1 MAKRPSKPSK
11 AYYRPTAAHDR
22 RMQDALHRYDDVV
35 SRYEAKWG
43 VDRLPWLVGTDLRER
58 FEQQMD
64 KLNKAID
71 DRVDVDHQVEVTLR
85 GVEALERAAIERGAQ
100 PLTGDYIEAA
110 MPDGRVLAIT
120 RTSWDVAKVKRENRE
135 MVVYSAEEVAMLI
148 AKSEEDKA
156 GALVSKIKDTF
167 PGAVVESVKPKTK
180 TEEFLDDNI
189 PF

>member
-1 MAKRPSKPSK
+1 MAKRPRKPSK
-11 AYYRPTAAHDR
+11 AYFQPTATHER

-85 GVEALERAAIERGAQ
+85 GIEALERAAIERGAQ
-100 PLTGDYIEAA
+100 PLTGDYFEVA

-120 RTSWDVAKVKRENRE
+120 RSSWDATKVKRENRE
-135 MVVYSAEEVAMLI
+135 MVVYSAEEVAILI
-148 AKSEEDKA
+148 AGFEEDAKI
-156 GALVSKIKDTF
+156 VPKIKDTF
-167 PGAVVESVKPKTK
+167 PGAVVESVKPRTA
-180 TEEFLDDNI
+180 TEEMLNDDI